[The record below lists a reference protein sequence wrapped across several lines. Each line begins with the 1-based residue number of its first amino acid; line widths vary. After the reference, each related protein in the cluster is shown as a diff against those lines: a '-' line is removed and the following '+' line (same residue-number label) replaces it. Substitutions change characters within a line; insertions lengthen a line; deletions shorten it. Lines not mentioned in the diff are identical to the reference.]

1 MPSSAPPS
9 IADQKRAELA
19 SALRKTASGD
29 RAALEEIYRSTSGKL
44 LGVVLRI
51 LPDRQ
56 EAEDVLQDVYLTV
69 WRKADMF
76 DAERA
81 SPITWL
87 AALARNRAIDRIR
100 SRGGRSFVSDE
111 VVAKQPDTSPSP
123 SEQLEA
129 GEEAAQLRAC
139 LEQLEKDRAEVVRQA
154 FFGGLT
160 YEALALRAGVPLGTM
175 KSWMRR
181 SLLRLR
187 ACLGD
192 AHV

>member
-1 MPSSAPPS
+1 MTSQST
-9 IADQKRAELA
+9 AD
-19 SALRKTASGD
+19 ALRTALAESLRKVASGD
-29 RAALEEIYRSTSGKL
+29 RAALEDVYRRSSGKL
-44 LGVVLRI
+44 FAVVLRI

-76 DAERA
+76 DPERA

-87 AALARNRAIDRIR
+87 AALARNRAIDRVR
-100 SRGGRSFVSDE
+100 SQGGRTFVSDD
-111 VVAKQPDTSPSP
+111 VVAAQVDAAPLASEMLEIQEQTSALQTCLG
-123 SEQLEA
+123 ELEP
-129 GEEAAQLRAC
+129 
-139 LEQLEKDRAEVVRQA
+139 DRADVVRQA

-160 YEALALRAGVPLGTM
+160 YEALARRAGVPLGTM

-187 ACLGD
+187 TCLGEVH
-192 AHV
+192 A

>member
-1 MPSSAPPS
+1 VPELPLTSN
-9 IADQKRAELA
+9 ADEQRA
-19 SALRKTASGD
+19 ALTVALQRVASGD
-29 RAALEEIYRSTSGKL
+29 RRALEEVYRRTSGKL
-44 LGVVLRI
+44 FGVVLRI

-69 WRKADMF
+69 WRKADKF
-76 DAERA
+76 DADRA

-100 SRGGRSFVSDE
+100 SRGGRVFVSDDA
-111 VVAKQPDTSPSP
+111 VAARADDGPLPGD
-123 SEQLEA
+123 ELEA
-129 GEEAAQLRAC
+129 GETAGQIHAC
-139 LEQLEKDRAEVVRQA
+139 LDQLEPDRAAVVRQA

-160 YEALALRAGVPLGTM
+160 YDALATRAGVPLGTM

-187 ACLGD
+187 ACLGE
-192 AHV
+192 AYA

>member
-1 MPSSAPPS
+1 M
-9 IADQKRAELA
+9 ADQRRTELA
-19 SALRKTASGD
+19 SALRRTASGD

-100 SRGGRSFVSDE
+100 SRGGRRFVSDD
-111 VVAKQPDTSPSP
+111 VVAEQADAAPLA
-123 SEQLEA
+123 SEQLET
-129 GEEAAQLRAC
+129 GEDAARLKAC
-139 LEQLEKDRAEVVRQA
+139 LEQLEQARAEGVRQA

-160 YEALALRAGVPLGTM
+160 YETLARRAGVPLGTM

-187 ACLGD
+187 ACLGG

>member
-1 MPSSAPPS
+1 VSASAPPS
-9 IADQKRAELA
+9 IADQRRAELA
-19 SALRKTASGD
+19 SALRRTASGD

-76 DAERA
+76 DVERA

-111 VVAKQPDTSPSP
+111 VVAEQPDAAPLA

-129 GEEAAQLRAC
+129 GEDAARLRAC
-139 LEQLEKDRAEVVRQA
+139 LEQLEQERAEAVRQA

-160 YEALALRAGVPLGTM
+160 YETLAQRAGVPLGTM

-187 ACLGD
+187 ACLGE

>member
-1 MPSSAPPS
+1 MSASAPPS
-9 IADQKRAELA
+9 IADQRRTELA
-19 SALRKTASGD
+19 SALRRTASGD

-100 SRGGRSFVSDE
+100 SRGGRRFVSDD
-111 VVAKQPDTSPSP
+111 VVAEQADAAPLA
-123 SEQLEA
+123 SEQLET
-129 GEEAAQLRAC
+129 GEDAARLKAC
-139 LEQLEKDRAEVVRQA
+139 LEQLEQARAEGVRQA

-160 YEALALRAGVPLGTM
+160 YETLARRAGVPLGTM

-187 ACLGD
+187 ACLGG